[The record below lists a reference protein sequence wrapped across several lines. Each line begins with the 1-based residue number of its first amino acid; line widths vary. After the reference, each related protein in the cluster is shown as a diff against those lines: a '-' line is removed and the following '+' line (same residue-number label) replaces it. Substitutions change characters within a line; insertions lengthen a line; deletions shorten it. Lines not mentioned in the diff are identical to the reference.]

1 MNPTTY
7 SLCFTACTHSRF
19 GNEQKQRFV
28 RLSYTTQEAC
38 NQALERLLDS
48 GGLLEVSR
56 SSPISM
62 RLPGQAKAREFW
74 MAA

>member
-7 SLCFTACTHSRF
+7 SLCFTAYTHSRF

-38 NQALERLLDS
+38 NQALERLLD
-48 GGLLEVSR
+48 
-56 SSPISM
+56 
-62 RLPGQAKAREFW
+62 RLRPARGEPF
-74 MAA
+74 